1 MSGSLE
7 QVSASGETVDTADE
21 LGTKNADLERPFAQ
35 EAQKILVVD
44 DTKDTRHLLTMRLER
59 EGYRV
64 SAAGRATE
72 ALEIVKEQGL
82 PHLAILDILMPG
94 MDGLELA
101 NHLRRMGDLPII
113 FLSALS
119 DPDVKTDAINRYAE
133 DYITKPFHF
142 GELLAR
148 IRRILLR
155 TTTEPPASPEE
166 TIDERLRINFAQQFV
181 MVNGER
187 VSLTPIENRIMHVLF
202 SHRGRTIAPDLLLAK
217 VWSPHQK
224 GSLESLWVHVRRLR
238 DKIEPDPDKPRYLV
252 TMRGQGYCLLRPE
265 QITTPE
271 GESESESAA

>member
-1 MSGSLE
+1 MMEDGTVAQDE
-7 QVSASGETVDTADE
+7 Q
-21 LGTKNADLERPFAQ
+21 RPAAEEQ
-35 EAQKILVVD
+35 QKILVVD
-44 DTKDTRHLLTMRLER
+44 DTKDARHLLTMRLER
-59 EGYRV
+59 EGYKV
-64 SAAGRATE
+64 IAASRGAE
-72 ALEIVKEQGL
+72 ALDLVREQGL

-133 DYITKPFHF
+133 DYVTKPFHF

-148 IRRILLR
+148 VRRILLR
-155 TTTEPPASPEE
+155 SASEPPASPEE
-166 TIDERLRINFAQQFV
+166 LIDDHLRINFAQQYV
-181 MVNGER
+181 IADGER

-202 SHRGRTIAPDLLLAK
+202 THRGRTISPEMLLAK

-238 DKIEPDPDKPRYLV
+238 DKIEPDPDKPRYIV
-252 TMRGQGYCLLRPE
+252 TMRGQGYCLLRPD
-265 QITTPE
+265 QIGTV
-271 GESESESAA
+271 SESAASPQ

>member
-1 MSGSLE
+1 MQE
-7 QVSASGETVDTADE
+7 QNSPLPAISD
-21 LGTKNADLERPFAQ
+21 Q
-35 EAQKILVVD
+35 EQQRILVVD
-44 DTKDTRHLLTMRLER
+44 DTKDARHLLALRLER
-59 EGYRV
+59 EGYKV
-64 SAAGRATE
+64 ITASRASE
-72 ALEIVKEQGL
+72 ALEVVKEQGL
-82 PHLAILDILMPG
+82 PQLAILDILMPG

-119 DPDVKTDAINRYAE
+119 DPEVKTDAINRYAE

-155 TTTEPPASPEE
+155 SASEPPISPEE
-166 TIDERLRINFAQQFV
+166 EIDEELRINFAQQYV
-181 MVNGER
+181 VAGAAR
-187 VSLTPIENRIMHVLF
+187 ISLTPIENRIMHVLF
-202 SHRGRTIAPDLLLAK
+202 THRGRTISPETLLAK

-238 DKIEPDPDKPRYLV
+238 DKIEPDPDKPRYIV

-265 QITTPE
+265 QI
-271 GESESESAA
+271 GSVSDS